1 MRNKKIEMLEE
12 KINSLENKLDSQF
25 KLIDDRLVHLGEFI
39 SFLSKYKRDEI
50 VIEYY
55 GRTVY
60 WNYLLGIK
68 VVSIYKCFNS
78 VRNNIR
84 EYKKI
89 DENHIVFTDNSTY
102 YILDK
107 GNEQVTEI
115 PNFIE
120 EKPKTK
126 KVRKV
131 KDENKTE
138 KPKAKRTK
146 TTKRNKL

>member
-1 MRNKKIEMLEE
+1 MRNKDKIEMLEE
-12 KINSLENKLDSQF
+12 KINSLDIKL
-25 KLIDDRLVHLGEFI
+25 KLIDDRLVLLSEFI
-39 SFLSKYKRDEI
+39 SFLSEYKKDEI
-50 VIEYY
+50 AIEYY
-55 GRTVY
+55 GRTV
-60 WNYLLGIK
+60 WWKYLSGIE
-68 VVSIYKCFNS
+68 VVSVCKIFNTEK
-78 VRNNIR
+78 NNIR

-89 DENHIVFTDNSTY
+89 DKDRIVFTDNSTY
-102 YILDK
+102 YLLDK
-107 GNEQVTEI
+107 KQQEVIEI

>member
-12 KINSLENKLDSQF
+12 KINSLENKLDSQL
-25 KLIDDRLVHLGEFI
+25 KLIDDRLVLLGEFI
-39 SFLSKYKRDEI
+39 SFLSEYKKDEI
-50 VIEYY
+50 AIEYY
-55 GRTVY
+55 GRTV
-60 WNYLLGIK
+60 WWKYLLGIK
-68 VVSIYKCFNS
+68 VVSICKRSNS
-78 VRNNIR
+78 ARNNIR

-107 GNEQVTEI
+107 GNEQVIEI

-126 KVRKV
+126 KVRKM

-138 KPKAKRTK
+138 KTTKRTK